1 MRILK
6 EEADKSEA
14 QKDKDRISEQYF
26 ALRSFFQDSWIQVP
40 DGETPSRVMKPRAL
54 RQNGSNPP
62 QNNFDKDQDTDLA
75 EHEAPEPER
84 VANIPQ
90 ASAVYVGF
98 LSFTGPRSCSNSSS
112 LQMPYF
118 CFSTCH
124 NEARDKLKDSE
135 RIKDYQ
141 ALLNGYQDSVIH
153 ESPTLDEWYYHFAMD
168 KKSAEDRSMRNRD
181 QVVTKFLKEQEKTKE
196 VPSKMSAA
204 RNADVVGQLNERLE
218 AVESGNDDHWT
229 VLRVNQ
235 IWIWTFANSALS
247 ITLHTGRLADAVHY
261 SNRMDN
267 YCLILLS
274 R

>member
-6 EEADKSEA
+6 EEAENSKA
-14 QKDKDRISEQYF
+14 QKDKDRRSEQYF

-62 QNNFDKDQDTDLA
+62 QDNFDKDQDTDLV
-75 EHEAPEPER
+75 EHEAPESER

-90 ASAVYVGF
+90 ASAVYVGSF
-98 LSFTGPRSCSNSSS
+98 NFTGPRSRSNRSSI
-112 LQMPYF
+112 QMPYF

-124 NEARDKLKDSE
+124 DEARDKLTDSE
-135 RIKDYQ
+135 RIKAYQ

-168 KKSAEDRSMRNRD
+168 KNSAEDKSMRNRE

-196 VPSKMSAA
+196 VESELSAT
-204 RNADVVGQLNERLE
+204 RNTYVVGQVNERLE
-218 AVESGNDDHWT
+218 TVKSGSDDHWT

-247 ITLHTGRLADAVHY
+247 ITWHTDQLADPVHF

-267 YCLILLS
+267 YRLILLS
-274 R
+274 